1 MILVTSLMTH
11 SECPPLPPSIPV
23 VHHWME
29 DVHSLPNN
37 GTTVFLYATIYYQR
51 ISSALP
57 SKSPHMMM
65 HAFTSPCFDDQG
77 TWQAWQNVF
86 WYHYSFIF
94 WFESIFGSSKCRW
107 LAQSY
112 QLWPFWQAESVWV
125 FMLLLRIRKQRTFG
139 LKIVRNQRN
148 KLGHRDR

>member
-1 MILVTSLMTH
+1 MIFFVCKKWPFGPLSWLERKDSPTLRMDMKLKIKLISHDISLLVSTLFCWWMILVTSLVTH

-65 HAFTSPCFDDQG
+65 HAFTSP
-77 TWQAWQNVF
+77 
-86 WYHYSFIF
+86 
-94 WFESIFGSSKCRW
+94 
-107 LAQSY
+107 
-112 QLWPFWQAESVWV
+112 
-125 FMLLLRIRKQRTFG
+125 LLRWP
-139 LKIVRNQRN
+139 
-148 KLGHRDR
+148 RDMTSMAKRLLVPLLFHLLIWKHLWK